1 MSNVRCGQHRW
12 DYFGADNNR
21 DRSSRSAASNPY
33 LATSPLG
40 SADFPL
46 RTRRNTPP
54 DPAWS
59 AVPIPPPIFPVLLPI
74 FLIFYSSFCS
84 FPVSHPSSLTSVFW
98 RVTPPPLTSY

>member
-33 LATSPLG
+33 LAPSPLG

-46 RTRRNTPP
+46 RTRRNTQP

-59 AVPIPPPIFPVLLPI
+59 AVPSPPPLFPVLLPI
-74 FLIFYSSFCS
+74 VLIFSTSNSSL
-84 FPVSHPSSLTSVFW
+84 PGAHPSTLTAGFW
-98 RVTPPPLTSY
+98 RGTPPPGTSY